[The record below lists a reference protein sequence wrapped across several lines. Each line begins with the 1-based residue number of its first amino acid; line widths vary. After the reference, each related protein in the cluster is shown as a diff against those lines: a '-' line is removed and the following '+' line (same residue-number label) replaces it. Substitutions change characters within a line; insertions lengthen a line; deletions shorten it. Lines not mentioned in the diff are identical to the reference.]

1 MGIAMKESFKKFVL
15 GLIIGI
21 IIAFPAG
28 INFGRGLPFWSNP
41 FVKRDIKERVKVK
54 AENLLEETKEAIHDA
69 TKPTNRELDSKAK
82 H

>member
-1 MGIAMKESFKKFVL
+1 MGIAMKESFRKFVL

-28 INFGRGLPFWSNP
+28 INFGRDLPLWSNP

-54 AENLLEETKEAIHDA
+54 AEDFIQGTKEVIHDA
-69 TKPTNRELDSKAK
+69 TKPAHKELDKLK
-82 H
+82 R